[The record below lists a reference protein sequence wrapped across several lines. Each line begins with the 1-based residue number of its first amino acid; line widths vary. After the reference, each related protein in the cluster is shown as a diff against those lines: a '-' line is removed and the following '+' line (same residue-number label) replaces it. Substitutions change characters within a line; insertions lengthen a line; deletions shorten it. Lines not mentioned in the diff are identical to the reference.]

1 MKAASAK
8 DSWASF
14 WICSRQLLGKDSCRL
29 NKAWGLERQELFDVT
44 FENCSNDIVLE
55 ERVSLPGGSALT
67 VKKVLRVPHLSRL
80 ATGGVSEF
88 RITYAQT

>member
-1 MKAASAK
+1 MNSRATC
-8 DSWASF
+8 WL
-14 WICSRQLLGKDSCRL
+14 CSRQIFPKDSCRL
-29 NKAWGLERQELFDVT
+29 NKAWGLERQVLFDVQL
-44 FENCSNDIVLE
+44 ENCSNDIVLE